1 MTKYTLLID
10 NKLSRHHHINSV
22 SSFKN
27 GPFVLFVIG
36 VTIGVSFAIMYTQ
49 YQMIANNRSY
59 AVHLDRL
66 SDLNGMDDEL
76 MHGASV
82 IGGENATK
90 NSVAAKATGTAAT
103 NSNNNNDDDVHAI
116 ENRTLATVLFQEVRV
131 LCWILTTPNQHRT
144 RAIHV
149 KRTWGKRCNRII
161 FMSTRPDITINAIA
175 LNVSSDSVGNTWAK
189 TKRAFQYIYQHHRND
204 ADWFLKADDDAY
216 VILENLRYFLYAY
229 STNDPLYFGYKMAR
243 PESVRHG
250 YNAGGASY
258 VLSRDALRRFG
269 EASTSGMPSIPSNV
283 SAPSCNLNS
292 DRGVEDIEM
301 GKCMEALGVIAGDT
315 RDEMKRGRFFLNT
328 PEWHLIPGKIDLSNW
343 YWKNMW
349 YRSDEG
355 LHCCSDNA
363 ISFHRLRPEQ
373 MYSFDYLI
381 YHLRP
386 YGVVAFP
393 QPLPKKVNFTELAA
407 QMLDEKPSSTMLV
420 SQSNLPN

>member
-1 MTKYTLLID
+1 MTKYTLLVD
-10 NKLSRHHHINSV
+10 NKLNRHHHINGV
-22 SSFKN
+22 SPFKN

-66 SDLNGMDDEL
+66 SDHLNGMDDQL
-76 MHGASV
+76 MHGVQV
-82 IGGENATK
+82 IGSENATK
-90 NSVAAKATGTAAT
+90 NSVAARATS
-103 NSNNNNDDDVHAI
+103 NNNNNDDEDVHAI

-149 KRTWGKRCNRII
+149 KRTWGKRCNRIL
-161 FMSTRPDITINAIA
+161 FMSSRHDKSIDSIA

-204 ADWFLKADDDAY
+204 ADWFLKADDDTY
-216 VILENLRYFLYAY
+216 VVLENLRNFLYAY
-229 STNDPLYFGYKMAR
+229 STNDPVYFGYKMNR
-243 PESVRHG
+243 PDAVRHG
-250 YNAGGASY
+250 YNAGGAGY
-258 VLSRDALRRFG
+258 VLSREALRRFG
-269 EASTSGMPSIPSNV
+269 EASHMGSPSIITNDSLSN
-283 SAPSCNLNS
+283 CHLDS

-301 GKCMEALGVIAGDT
+301 GKCMEALGVVAGDT

-349 YRSDEG
+349 YPANEG

-393 QPLPKKVNFTELAA
+393 QPLPKKVNFTELVA
-407 QMLDEKPSSTMLV
+407 QMLDAKPTTATMIV